1 MFETIMDWVNG
12 NEAKL
17 YDLKTRIFDR
27 WVDLGDA
34 LSKKEALR
42 DAEAAVRLFARTID
56 REQVKYD
63 KEPFTDA
70 DVRIGIKEFLKEFEE
85 YREEELESRVRETTR
100 VAKPEE
106 MVMTEGDIEHAK
118 KYDQVARKIGIQRLQ
133 SVIPASPEAIRKAL
147 QRGDKHLV
155 SIPNYKWDDAA
166 AKIKGHYDHDV
177 FMALKHVAT
186 WYYA

>member
-1 MFETIMDWVNG
+1 MFETILDWVNG

-17 YDLKTRIFDR
+17 YDLKSRMFDR

-34 LSKKEALR
+34 LSKKEARR
-42 DAEAAVRLFARTID
+42 DAEVAVRLFARTID
-56 REQVKYD
+56 REQAKYD
-63 KEPFTDA
+63 KEPFTEE
-70 DVRIGIKEFLKEFEE
+70 DVQTGIKEFLKEFEE
-85 YREEELESRVRETTR
+85 YREEALENRVKQTTR
-100 VAKPEE
+100 VATPEE
-106 MVMTEGDIEHAK
+106 LTMTEGEIEHAK
-118 KYDQVARKIGIQRLQ
+118 KYDKIARKIGIERLQ

-147 QRGDKHLV
+147 LRGDKHLV
-155 SIPNYKWDDAA
+155 SIPSYKWDDAA